1 VAWLEAIMVAVK
13 TGQITFDCTSGQ
25 EAQPLILNSDEKGNL
40 MCLEVTEPRQMGA
53 AYMSPLLFL

>member
-1 VAWLEAIMVAVK
+1 MVAVK